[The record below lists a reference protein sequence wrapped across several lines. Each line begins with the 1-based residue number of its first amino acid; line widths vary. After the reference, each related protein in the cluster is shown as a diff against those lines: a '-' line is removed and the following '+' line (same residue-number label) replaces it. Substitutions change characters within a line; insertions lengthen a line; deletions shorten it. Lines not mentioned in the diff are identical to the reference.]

1 MGPVTQQGTG
11 FVAVQKLAGDQPGFR
26 LAATGTVLHQDH
38 SAQVVKKLKL
48 VGYPMKIHKNTAFVK
63 DMFTT
68 QIEASRFEGA
78 QVRTVSGIRGIIK
91 KSLRKPEGVVRIT
104 FEDRILASDIIF
116 CKTWAELALPA
127 LYLPVDNLLQS
138 EGDKGDWK
146 GMKTTGEIRAERGL
160 K

>member
-1 MGPVTQQGTG
+1 MHCWSAMMGPVTQQGTG

-91 KSLRKPEGVVRIT
+91 KSLRKPEVMNLFSTISGNWNLSFFWKIAL
-104 FEDRILASDIIF
+104 FKEDLNNIDYNIYYIV
-116 CKTWAELALPA
+116 P
-127 LYLPVDNLLQS
+127 
-138 EGDKGDWK
+138 
-146 GMKTTGEIRAERGL
+146 
-160 K
+160 